1 MNGVIILANS
11 TVTELKKHD
20 RERRREIVLAAAQE
34 LFSKKGISGVNM
46 RDVARKAGV
55 SVGFIYRYFSGR
67 TDIFVELFEAGVGEI
82 LERIDAELEPEEP
95 RPLRSLAR
103 TYVDFLHEHMLFF
116 QMMSHFMLEGKL
128 SDKAVDRVNNDL
140 RRIVDRVETIFSRE
154 GGGENSRILA
164 HGFVAALNGVM
175 ISFVN
180 YPGRTRQE
188 IRNRTR
194 LLAETIADRF
204 EQGIEDR

>member
-1 MNGVIILANS
+1 MNGVIVLENL
-11 TVTELKKHD
+11 TLTELKKHD

-34 LFSKKGISGVNM
+34 LFSKRGVSGVNM
-46 RDVARKAGV
+46 RDVARRAGV

-82 LERIDAELEPEEP
+82 LERIDAEVEREDP

-103 TYVDFLHEHMLFF
+103 TYVDFLHENMMFF

-128 SDKAVDRVNNDL
+128 SDRAVDRVNNVL
-140 RRIVDRVETIFSRE
+140 RQILNRVETVFSKE
-154 GGGENSRILA
+154 GGGGNSRILA
-164 HGFVAALNGVM
+164 HGFFAALNGVM
-175 ISFVN
+175 ISLVN

-188 IRNRTR
+188 IRSRTL
-194 LLAETIADRF
+194 LLAETIADQF
-204 EQGIEDR
+204 EHTVEDR